1 MEDYCLIFWWLLLS
15 VVKFSAYKIRTNY
28 SSLLDC
34 KIDRTHPST
43 VFTTKYI
50 YQKNRPPTV
59 FSTNN
64 PLLNLLSFK

>member
-50 YQKNRPPTV
+50 SKKSSANCIIHKQSPIKPFV
-59 FSTNN
+59 I
-64 PLLNLLSFK
+64 